1 MKSITLDAK
10 KTHCKL
16 ATLVLSPTNFGVFMT
31 FDLSLTSHLCKLHIY
46 ASQLLSFPNL
56 TNSKLLH
63 QEDAQIT
70 PKKNVFK
77 KSKR

>member
-1 MKSITLDAK
+1 VNSITLDAK

-16 ATLVLSPTNFGVFMT
+16 ATFVLSPTNFGVFMT
-31 FDLSLTSHLCKLHIY
+31 FDLSLTSHLHKLHIY

-63 QEDAQIT
+63 QEKDEQIT
-70 PKKNVFK
+70 TKKNVFK
-77 KSKR
+77 K